1 MQFNDTIKVQA
12 LVYSGMYAKVGDN
25 YFHLNDDGSVAD
37 KASDDEAA
45 YLNDNVL
52 YDENGNEIEPTKI
65 WLVFGKEK
73 NAIISPNS
81 RANKVSLND
90 GKDFVYSYE
99 VVVKLKKQYYPLI
112 PKEGDRVWLHKADGT
127 IDKDMEV
134 KGFVTL
140 KQRYLKLWL

>member
-1 MQFNDTIKVQA
+1 MQFTDTIKVQA
-12 LVYSGMYAKVGDN
+12 LVYLGEYAKVGDK
-25 YFHLNDDGSVAD
+25 YFHVDNGALGDSAT
-37 KASDDEAA
+37 DDEVE
-45 YLNDNVL
+45 YLTSYYL
-52 YDENGNEIEPTKI
+52 YDDNGNEVVPETT
-65 WLVFGKEK
+65 WLVFGKER

-81 RANKVSLND
+81 RANKVSLHD

-99 VVVKLKKQYYPLI
+99 IIVKLKKQLYPLI
-112 PKEGDRVWLHKADGT
+112 PKDGERVWVHKADGT

>member
-37 KASDDEAA
+37 KASDDEVE
-45 YLNDNVL
+45 YLKDSIL
-52 YDENGNEIEPTKI
+52 YDENGNEVVPEKI

-99 VVVKLKKQYYPLI
+99 VVVKLKKQYYPFI
-112 PKEGDRVWLHKADGT
+112 PKEGSRVWLHKADGT
-127 IDKDMEV
+127 INKDMEV

>member
-1 MQFNDTIKVQA
+1 MQFNDTIKIQA
-12 LVYSGMYAKVGDN
+12 LFYGGEYAKVGDN
-25 YFHLNDDGSVAD
+25 LFHIENGVAID
-37 KASDDEAA
+37 KATDDEAE
-45 YLNDNVL
+45 YVNDGL
-52 YDENGNEIEPTKI
+52 YDDNGNEIVPETL

-81 RANKVSLND
+81 RANKVSLHD

-99 VVVKLKKQYYPLI
+99 VIVKLKKQLYPLI
-112 PKEGDRVWLHKADGT
+112 PKEGARVWLHKADGT

-140 KQRYLKLWL
+140 KQRYLKIWL

>member
-12 LVYSGMYAKVGDN
+12 LIYSGMYAKVGDI

-37 KASDDEAA
+37 KASDDEVE
-45 YLNDNVL
+45 YLKDSIL
-52 YDENGNEIEPTKI
+52 YDENGNEVVPEKI

-112 PKEGDRVWLHKADGT
+112 PKEGSRVWLHKADGT

>member
-12 LVYSGMYAKVGDN
+12 LVYSGMYAKVGDC
-25 YFHLNDDGSVAD
+25 YFHINDDGSVAD
-37 KASDDEAA
+37 KASDDEVE
-45 YLNDNVL
+45 YLKDNIL
-52 YDENGNEIEPTKI
+52 YDENGNEVVPEKI

-99 VVVKLKKQYYPLI
+99 VIVKLKKQYYPLI
-112 PKEGDRVWLHKADGT
+112 PKEGSRVRLHKADGT

>member
-12 LVYSGMYAKVGDN
+12 LVYSGMYAKVGDS
-25 YFHLNDDGSVAD
+25 YFYLNDDGSVAD
-37 KASDDEAA
+37 KASDDEVE
-45 YLNDNVL
+45 YLKDSIL
-52 YDENGNEIEPTKI
+52 YDENGNEVVPKKI
-65 WLVFGKEK
+65 WLVFEKEK

-99 VVVKLKKQYYPLI
+99 VFVKLKKQYYPLI
-112 PKEGDRVWLHKADGT
+112 PKEGSRVWLHKADGT

>member
-12 LVYSGMYAKVGDN
+12 LVYSGMYAKVGDS

-37 KASDDEAA
+37 KASDNEVE
-45 YLNDNVL
+45 YLKGSIL
-52 YDENGNEIEPTKI
+52 YDENGNEVVPKKI

-99 VVVKLKKQYYPLI
+99 VIVKLKKQYYPFI
-112 PKEGDRVWLHKADGT
+112 PKEGSRVWLHKADGT